1 MLLHIN
7 NMINVIK
14 KFLQRSKKG
23 KKDTAITLRPIDGHE
38 EYRVPLSVINI
49 SFIFC
54 TKEELLSSAK
64 IQIIAEELNVD
75 PAIVKEDLGRVLDT
89 TISDFLC
96 CIEYPYVE
104 EYYRDSY
111 YSFYSRKHKEYN
123 RNCFRIS
130 FFKPVVTEENF
141 YDIEMGE
148 NFLGYVVLRPT
159 PKRIIGYTFLS
170 PRIYLH
176 NNYTICLCKRTISV
190 MGRLLETTGF
200 PFCGQDGEM
209 NQCAENAIVILFDY
223 FSRRYNKYSRV
234 LPSQIADITY
244 NNLSNRNQPS
254 IGLDMDNVG
263 SVIENMYM
271 ATRRYVK
278 VPDSDICRED
288 HKFSQDEF
296 NGLLQIYIESGLPVY
311 ASTST
316 HAFLIVGRENK
327 FFYNGAKVVCMN
339 DNKKPYSFRE
349 TTDDIEE
356 FIVPVAENILLNAEQ
371 LNPDKTISEL
381 NKLFPNICFLS
392 QEHEYYHR
400 IFLTTSRS
408 YKAYLASSPLTMLNK
423 NLSICTAMPRYIW
436 VCESYKK
443 DELQNEII
451 LNYADLITIV
461 DATDYAYGCNH
472 LLMVKT
478 LDKLIIPTTDRTR
491 LQRKTYS
498 IFDSSEKMK
507 PFMRNLKGLH
517 TSWQD

>member
-1 MLLHIN
+1 M
-7 NMINVIK
+7 
-14 KFLQRSKKG
+14 G
-23 KKDTAITLRPIDGHE
+23 K
-38 EYRVPLSVINI
+38 
-49 SFIFC
+49 
-54 TKEELLSSAK
+54 
-64 IQIIAEELNVD
+64 
-75 PAIVKEDLGRVLDT
+75 
-89 TISDFLC
+89 
-96 CIEYPYVE
+96 
-104 EYYRDSY
+104 
-111 YSFYSRKHKEYN
+111 
-123 RNCFRIS
+123 
-130 FFKPVVTEENF
+130 
-141 YDIEMGE
+141 

-176 NNYTICLCKRTISV
+176 NNYSICLCKRTISV

-296 NGLLQIYIESGLPVY
+296 NGLLQIYIESGLPIY

-381 NKLFPNICFLS
+381 KKLFPNICFLS

-400 IFLTTSRS
+400 IF
-408 YKAYLASSPLTMLNK
+408 
-423 NLSICTAMPRYIW
+423 
-436 VCESYKK
+436 
-443 DELQNEII
+443 
-451 LNYADLITIV
+451 
-461 DATDYAYGCNH
+461 
-472 LLMVKT
+472 
-478 LDKLIIPTTDRTR
+478 
-491 LQRKTYS
+491 
-498 IFDSSEKMK
+498 
-507 PFMRNLKGLH
+507 
-517 TSWQD
+517 